1 MKRIKSIKSLAAK
14 GLVLP
19 VLCAAC
25 VMTGVVFSPGTASA
39 YVAPEKPASGN
50 YFTPDYQTKDEAMQ
64 AADDLNEQICEEG
77 FTLLKNEDNA
87 LPLGE
92 GAKVSVFGKSSSELL
107 YGLSSNYVHL
117 RGKMTTLQ
125 ESLQSAGFSVN
136 PALVNFY
143 ASSTASG
150 SGRGSQP
157 TNGTRTFGYN
167 TGETPVSMYTEELE
181 ETYSEYNDA
190 AIVVFSRS
198 SGEGWDMPRTME
210 WDGKS
215 YTSGG
220 RGQKVPGARNM
231 DDHYLQLDQ
240 NETDLLAYLNGKFS
254 KVIVLLNTP
263 SQFET
268 GFLDDPGHYAY
279 QSNIKAALWLGYFGK
294 TGINA
299 LGRILKGEVNPSGRT
314 VDTWSR
320 DFKLEPTWNN
330 FSDNRVP
337 GGNQYSNISSW
348 AANKYVIYKEGIYV
362 GYRYWE
368 TRGYTEG
375 LNVPY
380 NTAESGETIHG
391 TTTSEWNDWYDAHVV
406 YPFGHGLSYTTF
418 TQEIISSSLEEGA
431 AIDENTE
438 LEFTVRV
445 TNTGSTYAGK
455 DTVLMFYTAPYD
467 ETSET
472 AIEKAHV
479 VLGGFAKTDII
490 QPGGFQDVTVTIP
503 VRDMASYDY
512 SDANGNGIKGY
523 ELEAGDYQ
531 IKLMRDA
538 HTLIESVQ
546 YKVENDIYVR
556 NDAATGNAV
565 ENRFDE
571 VSNYLTDTLGE
582 KYMSRRDFEGT
593 FPKANTNLAASQEV
607 IDGVAKWSP
616 GHTPDISGEDWYVP
630 EGEEPVFGDDTGDIV
645 LSDLFGADYNDEL
658 WDEFLDQIS
667 FDTALQIAGSG
678 SYRSGIEVPDLGIP
692 RVINAGQPAGYMS
705 LFSGMEGAIYAF
717 FASDV
722 VTASTFNTQLAYEK
736 GLAIGNEA
744 LFGTGVGKSRFPGWY
759 APAADTH
766 RSPFGGR
773 NADYYSED
781 GMLAGKMASG
791 IIKGAMEKGVFCFM
805 KHFALNDQEVDRVGV
820 NTWAN
825 EQAMREIYFKPFEL
839 GVKEGGTVGIM
850 SAMNRLGT
858 TWTGGNRALLTDV
871 LRNEWGFEGA
881 VVTDSYL
888 SNVDY
893 FDQMLLAGGDLA
905 LGYAVG
911 ESSKIDTATEKVAL
925 RNAVHNVLYM
935 MASSMAMN
943 TGYATPPEMLNE
955 YSGSILPVGS
965 VDVEYFADIGT
976 VTFNADAF
984 EDQPVPDESQIVYA
998 LKEGSS
1004 LPEGLT
1010 LSSDGVISGTP
1021 SQEVTGATFTV
1032 TATYSTC
1039 VKEATFTI
1047 NISSSNGSI
1056 VFDGA
1061 SDLSRAIV
1069 GQAYTSDI
1077 GAAYIY
1083 KYGATEEEI
1092 AGFPPVT
1099 YALANA
1105 SALPEGLALSS
1116 DGVLS
1121 GTPSKECTNYSFT
1134 VVASALGFTDVSK
1147 TFTISVGFN
1156 LTYEGSTLASGK
1168 TGSPYLAQINTAA
1181 GQGNVTYSL
1190 KDGST
1195 LPAGLTLTEGGI
1207 ITGTPTETV
1216 TDKTFI
1222 VVASA
1227 EFCES
1232 VEAQFK
1238 ITIGLAFNDIT
1249 LPDGTAGSEYYTSV
1263 ATAQGAGNITY
1274 SLKEGALPEGLT
1286 LSEDGV
1292 ITGTPAKAGVYN
1304 VTISADAEGLQGDE
1318 IELQL
1323 YIANA
1328 ADVGGEATPPAGPV
1342 VNMDDNTWMIAF
1354 VSGIS
1359 GLFAVC
1365 LIVGVIAAVV
1375 RKRKNK

>member
-1 MKRIKSIKSLAAK
+1 M
-14 GLVLP
+14 
-19 VLCAAC
+19 
-25 VMTGVVFSPGTASA
+25 
-39 YVAPEKPASGN
+39 
-50 YFTPDYQTKDEAMQ
+50 
-64 AADDLNEQICEEG
+64 
-77 FTLLKNEDNA
+77 
-87 LPLGE
+87 LPLYH
-92 GAKVSVFGKSSSELL
+92 ELADK
-107 YGLSSNYVHL
+107 Y
-117 RGKMTTLQ
+117 
-125 ESLQSAGFSVN
+125 
-136 PALVNFY
+136 P
-143 ASSTASG
+143 
-150 SGRGSQP
+150 
-157 TNGTRTFGYN
+157 
-167 TGETPVSMYTEELE
+167 
-181 ETYSEYNDA
+181 
-190 AIVVFSRS
+190 IVVFFDSNGSFLFHRRINTLKS
-198 SGEGWDMPRTME
+198 QLQPTIIPLNNNECLAFFRIHREYDNNAFLQKCSANGNIWDNP
-210 WDGKS
+210 
-215 YTSGG
+215 
-220 RGQKVPGARNM
+220 
-231 DDHYLQLDQ
+231 
-240 NETDLLAYLNGKFS
+240 
-254 KVIVLLNTP
+254 
-263 SQFET
+263 
-268 GFLDDPGHYAY
+268 Y

-337 GGNQYSNISSW
+337 GGNQYSNISSSV
-348 AANKYVIYKEGIYV
+348 ANKYVIYKEGIYV

-538 HTLIESVQ
+538 HTLIETVQ

-925 RNAVHNVLYM
+925 RNAVHNILYM

-998 LKEGSS
+998 LKEGSTLPAGLTLTPGGTIVGTPTQTVS
-1004 LPEGLT
+1004 GHTFTVVASSDFCQPVEAQFTISVGLAFNDFDLADGTEGSAYYSSVAMAQGAGNIVYSVKEGALPEGLT

-1021 SQEVTGATFTV
+1021 S
-1032 TATYSTC
+1032 
-1039 VKEATFTI
+1039 
-1047 NISSSNGSI
+1047 
-1056 VFDGA
+1056 
-1061 SDLSRAIV
+1061 
-1069 GQAYTSDI
+1069 
-1077 GAAYIY
+1077 
-1083 KYGATEEEI
+1083 
-1092 AGFPPVT
+1092 
-1099 YALANA
+1099 
-1105 SALPEGLALSS
+1105 
-1116 DGVLS
+1116 
-1121 GTPSKECTNYSFT
+1121 
-1134 VVASALGFTDVSK
+1134 
-1147 TFTISVGFN
+1147 
-1156 LTYEGSTLASGK
+1156 
-1168 TGSPYLAQINTAA
+1168 
-1181 GQGNVTYSL
+1181 
-1190 KDGST
+1190 
-1195 LPAGLTLTEGGI
+1195 
-1207 ITGTPTETV
+1207 
-1216 TDKTFI
+1216 
-1222 VVASA
+1222 
-1227 EFCES
+1227 
-1232 VEAQFK
+1232 
-1238 ITIGLAFNDIT
+1238 
-1249 LPDGTAGSEYYTSV
+1249 
-1263 ATAQGAGNITY
+1263 
-1274 SLKEGALPEGLT
+1274 
-1286 LSEDGV
+1286 
-1292 ITGTPAKAGVYN
+1292 KAGVYN
-1304 VTISADAEGLQGDE
+1304 FTVSATAEGLEGDE
-1318 IELQL
+1318 IEVML
-1323 YIANA
+1323 YVANA
-1328 ADVGGEATPPAGPV
+1328 EGGSVDVGGTE
-1342 VNMDDNTWMIAF
+1342 DNTGAIIA
-1354 VSGIS
+1354 IS
-1359 GLFAVC
+1359 VTAGAVVVC
-1365 LIVGVIAAVV
+1365 AVVGSVIYVV
-1375 RKRKNK
+1375 RKKSGKNKQ

>member
-1 MKRIKSIKSLAAK
+1 MNRIKSIKSLAAK

-50 YFTPDYQTKDEAMQ
+50 YFTPDYQSKDEAMQ

-117 RGKMTTLQ
+117 RGNMTTLQ

-150 SGRGSQP
+150 KGRGSQP

-167 TGETPVSMYTEELE
+167 TGETPVSMYTDELE

-538 HTLIESVQ
+538 HTLIETVQ

-630 EGEEPVFGDDTGDIV
+630 EGEEPTFGDDTGDIV

-805 KHFALNDQEVDRVGV
+805 KHFALNEQEVDRVGV

-925 RNAVHNVLYM
+925 RNAVHNILYM

-998 LKEGSS
+998 LKEGST

-1039 VKEATFTI
+1039 VKEATFSI
-1047 NISSSNGSI
+1047 NISSSNGSVI
-1056 VFDGA
+1056 FGEQGDMP
-1061 SDLSRAIV
+1061 RA
-1069 GQAYTSDI
+1069 TI
-1077 GAAYIY
+1077 GKDYSFKIEAEIY
-1083 KYGATEEEI
+1083 KYGATPEEI
-1092 AGFPPVT
+1092 AAFPPVT
-1099 YALANA
+1099 FALANG
-1105 SALPEGLALSS
+1105 SALPEGLTLAS
-1116 DGVLS
+1116 DGTIS
-1121 GTPSKECTNYSFT
+1121 GVPLKECTDYSFT
-1134 VVASALGFTDVSK
+1134 VTAGAIGFSEVRK
-1147 TFTISVGFN
+1147 TFTISVGFEI
-1156 LTYEGSTLASGK
+1156 TYEGATLSNGRINNSYIANV
-1168 TGSPYLAQINTAA
+1168 NTAECA
-1181 GQGNVTYSL
+1181 NDVTYAL
-1190 KDGST
+1190 KEGST
-1195 LPAGLTLTEGGI
+1195 LPAGLTLTPGGTI
-1207 ITGTPTETV
+1207 VGTPTQTV
-1216 TDKTFI
+1216 SGHTFT
-1222 VVASA
+1222 VVASSD
-1227 EFCES
+1227 FCQP
-1232 VEAQFK
+1232 VEAQF
-1238 ITIGLAFNDIT
+1238 TISVGLAFNDFD
-1249 LPDGTAGSEYYTSV
+1249 LADGTEGSAYYSSV
-1263 ATAQGAGNITY
+1263 AMAQGAGNIVY
-1274 SLKEGALPEGLT
+1274 SVKEGALPEGLT
-1286 LSEDGV
+1286 LSSDGV
-1292 ITGTPAKAGVYN
+1292 ISGTPSKAGVYN
-1304 VTISADAEGLQGDE
+1304 FTVSATAEGLEGDE
-1318 IELQL
+1318 IEVML
-1323 YIANA
+1323 YVANA
-1328 ADVGGEATPPAGPV
+1328 EGGSVDVGGTE
-1342 VNMDDNTWMIAF
+1342 DNTGAIIA
-1354 VSGIS
+1354 IS
-1359 GLFAVC
+1359 VTAGAVVVC
-1365 LIVGVIAAVV
+1365 AVVGSVIYVV
-1375 RKRKNK
+1375 RKKSGKNKQ

>member
-1 MKRIKSIKSLAAK
+1 MKKIKSVKNTAAK
-14 GLVLP
+14 FLAMP
-19 VLCAAC
+19 ALCAAC
-25 VMTGVVFSPGTASA
+25 AMTMFAGGVASA
-39 YVAPEKPASGN
+39 DYVAPKPNPTGN
-50 YFTPDYQTKDEAMQ
+50 YFEADYASKDEAMK
-64 AADDLNEQICEEG
+64 AADNLNEQICEEG

-87 LPLGE
+87 LPLAE
-92 GAKVSVFGKSSSELL
+92 GANISVFGKSSSELL
-107 YGLSSNYVHL
+107 YGLSSNYTQN

-125 ESLQSAGFSVN
+125 ESLQSAGFNLN
-136 PALVNFY
+136 PSLVNFY
-143 ASSTASG
+143 ANSAASG

-167 TGETPVSMYTEELE
+167 TGETPISMYTEELE
-181 ETYSEYNDA
+181 QSYSNYNDA

-215 YTSGG
+215 FASGG
-220 RGQKVPGARNM
+220 RGQLVPGARNM

-240 NETDLLAYLNGKFS
+240 NETDLLKYLNGKFE

-279 QSNIKAALWLGYFGK
+279 QPNIKAALWLGYFGK

-320 DFKLEPTWNN
+320 DFKLDPTWNN

-337 GGNQYSNISSW
+337 NGNKYSNVGS
-348 AANKYVIYKEGIYV
+348 KYVIYKEGIYI
-362 GYRYWE
+362 GYRYYE

-375 LNVPY
+375 LGEEY
-380 NTAESGETIHG
+380 NSSAEGIHG
-391 TTTSEWNDWYDAHVV
+391 TTTTDWDDWYSAHVV

-418 TQEIISSSLEEGA
+418 SQEIISTSLPENSS
-431 AIDENTE
+431 IDQNTN
-438 LEFTVRV
+438 LTFTVRV
-445 TNTGSTYAGK
+445 TNTGNKYSGK

-467 ETSET
+467 STSEK

-479 VLGGFAKTDII
+479 VLCGFAKTDII
-490 QPGGFQDVTVTIP
+490 APGEYEDVTVTIP
-503 VRDMASYDY
+503 ARDMASYDW
-512 SDANGNGIKGY
+512 SDANGNGFKGY
-523 ELEAGDYQ
+523 ELEAGGYEL
-531 IKLMRDA
+531 KLMRDA
-538 HTLIESVQ
+538 HTLTDSVN
-546 YKVENDIYVR
+546 YKVDNDIKIAT
-556 NDAATGNAV
+556 DSATGNAI
-565 ENRFDE
+565 ENRFDD
-571 VSNYLTDTLGE
+571 VSNYLSEALPGE
-582 KYMSRRDFEGT
+582 QYMSRRDFAGT
-593 FPKANTNLAASQEV
+593 FPKPTVNLAASEEV
-607 IDGVAKWSP
+607 INGVREWSN
-616 GHTPDISGEDWYVP
+616 GYTPDLSGEEWYVP
-630 EGEEPVFGDDTGDIV
+630 DGNDPVYGNDTGDIM
-645 LSDLFGADYNDEL
+645 LSDLFGAEYDDPL
-658 WDEFLDQIS
+658 WDEFLNQLS
-667 FDTALQIAGSG
+667 FNTSLQIAAQGA
-678 SYRSGIEVPDLGIP
+678 YRSGVDVPALGIS
-692 RVINAGQPAGYMS
+692 RVVNGGQPAGYIQTMS
-705 LFSGMEGAIYAF
+705 GFSGALYAF

-722 VTASTFNTQLAYEK
+722 VTASTYNTDLAYQK
-736 GLAIGNEA
+736 GIAIGNEA
-744 LFGTGVGKSRFPGWY
+744 LFGNGQGKTRFPGWY
-759 APAADTH
+759 APAANTH

-781 GMLAGKMASG
+781 GLIAGKMAAG
-791 IIKGAMEKGVFCFM
+791 IIKGAQEKGVFCFM

-820 NTWAN
+820 LTWAN
-825 EQAMREIYFKPFEL
+825 EQSMREIYFKPFEVA
-839 GVKEGGTVGIM
+839 VKDADTRGIM
-850 SAMNRLGT
+850 TSMNRIGT
-858 TWTGGNRALLTDV
+858 TWAGGYRELITDI
-871 LRNEWGFEGA
+871 LRNEWGFVGS
-881 VVTDSYL
+881 VVTDYWAG
-888 SNVDY
+888 VTFM
-893 FDQMLLAGGDLA
+893 FDQMLMAGGDLA
-905 LGYAVG
+905 LGDVMNEA
-911 ESSKIDTATEKVAL
+911 SKIDTSVEKIAL
-925 RNAVHNVLYM
+925 RNAVHNTLYV
-935 MASSMAMN
+935 MANSMAMN
-943 TGYATPPEMLNE
+943 TGYATPPEMIND
-955 YSGSILPVGS
+955 YVGS
-965 VDVEYFADIGT
+965 VLTVGSVNLEYYADLGTATINPDAFQEGT
-976 VTFNADAF
+976 VPTD
-984 EDQPVPDESQIVYA
+984 DDIVYA
-998 LKEGSS
+998 LKEGST

-1010 LSSDGVISGTP
+1010 LSADGILSGTP
-1021 SQEVTGATFTV
+1021 TQEAVGLSFTV

-1328 ADVGGEATPPAGPV
+1328 ADVGGGDGGEATPPAGPV
-1342 VNMDDNTWMIAF
+1342 VNMDENTWMIAF

-1365 LIVGVIAAVV
+1365 LIIGIIAAVV